1 VTTDA
6 KTREEDANM
15 TAMEDFTVAA
25 SGDGRPRFSRSRFGW
40 AALGLAAVASLSLY
54 AALHRQGAELAAA
67 GHDHGAMLM
76 EAAGAKP
83 DAQAGRPTTIVR
95 PVSCQKLPNV
105 LGKSITT
112 VIVDFPPAA
121 FTPQHR
127 HPGSVTAFVLKGTL
141 RSQLAG
147 GPAETFA
154 AGQTWFEPPGA
165 IHVFAENASA
175 AEPAQLLA
183 IFVADNDCGPLLIP
197 D

>member
-1 VTTDA
+1 
-6 KTREEDANM
+6 M
-15 TAMEDFTVAA
+15 TATENINFGMTG
-25 SGDGRPRFSRSRFGW
+25 GDRSRFSGSRFGW
-40 AALGLAAVASLSLY
+40 AVLGLAAVASLSLY
-54 AALHRQGAELAAA
+54 ALLHRQGAVLAPT

-76 EAAGAKP
+76 ESSDVASN
-83 DAQAGRPTTIVR
+83 AQAGRPTTTVR
-95 PVSCQKLPNV
+95 TVSCQRLPNV
-105 LGKSITT
+105 PGKSITT
-112 VIVDFPPAA
+112 VIVDYPPGA

-147 GPAETFA
+147 GPAETFT